1 MPSLGTH
8 PRKTSE
14 NTNDKRISKHL
25 SMKVLII
32 EDETAA
38 ARRLA
43 KLITEI
49 DPNIEVVEQLDS
61 IEGSVLWFE
70 QHPMPDLIFMDIHL
84 ADGSS
89 FEIFNHLKI
98 EKPIVFTTAYDEY
111 ALQAFKV
118 NAIDYLLKPLKKT
131 ELEQAIAKYKSLQKP
146 TVEMNYQ
153 ALANTLQTDKYN
165 TRFLIRF
172 GQNIKVVEFRDA
184 AYFYTEDKITFI
196 VTKEGK
202 RYPVEPSL
210 EKLDEM
216 ADPRAF
222 FRINRQFIVNIES
235 IKEMYAY
242 SKSRVKLKLDP
253 PTDKETIVS
262 TERSPVFKKWLVG
275 KEGE

>member
-1 MPSLGTH
+1 
-8 PRKTSE
+8 
-14 NTNDKRISKHL
+14 
-25 SMKVLII
+25 MKVLII
-32 EDETAA
+32 EDESAA
-38 ARRLA
+38 ANRLA
-43 KLITEI
+43 KLIQEI
-49 DPNIEVVEQLDS
+49 DPSIEVVEQLDS
-61 IEGSVLWFE
+61 IESSVNWLE
-70 QHPMPDLIFMDIHL
+70 KHGAPDLLFMDIHL

-89 FEIFNHLKI
+89 FEIFRFVKLD
-98 EKPIVFTTAYDEY
+98 KPVIFTTAYDEY

-118 NAIDYLLKPLKKT
+118 NAIDYLLKPLKKS
-131 ELEQAIAKYKSLQKP
+131 ELEQAINKYRNLQKP
-146 TVEMNYQ
+146 AEMNYQ
-153 ALANTLQTDKYN
+153 ALANSLQSDKYN
-165 TRFLIRF
+165 FRFLIRF

-210 EKLDEM
+210 EKLEEM

-222 FRINRQFIVNIES
+222 FRINRQFIINIES

-275 KEGE
+275 KENN

>member
-1 MPSLGTH
+1 
-8 PRKTSE
+8 
-14 NTNDKRISKHL
+14 
-25 SMKVLII
+25 MKVLII